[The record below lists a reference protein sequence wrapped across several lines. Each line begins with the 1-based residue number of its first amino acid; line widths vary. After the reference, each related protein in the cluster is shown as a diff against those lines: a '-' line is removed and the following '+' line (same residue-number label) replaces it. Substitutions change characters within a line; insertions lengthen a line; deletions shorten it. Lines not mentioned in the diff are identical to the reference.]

1 MPFWENDDLVI
12 HDHIHAVIIGGGTA
26 GLRAG
31 AELSGN
37 GLASLILSKGPP
49 CRGIVGMNALL
60 EEADDTRELFLG
72 NTLQAAAGIGVKNL
86 AEKMVDNSRAE
97 LAYMEQ
103 LGLDF
108 LHDERYRPRRT
119 SGNSAHRTVYTTDRT
134 GEEII
139 EALGGAYTGQGGYMV
154 RNRQA
159 VSIITTDGI
168 VSGVLAVDP
177 GTAQFHLYP
186 CSAVIVAT
194 GGLGNLYTHS
204 TNNSSLSGDGLMLAL
219 DAGALLRDM
228 EFVQFEPFAL
238 MLSGSDSFFSLS
250 FLLED
255 KPQIYC
261 EQGKAVFADGEVET
275 LTKAQISLKLFE
287 RIAELRHKGATGR
300 LYFDCTH
307 IPSHKLQL
315 HGRLIDVCSSVGF
328 SLDKDPLPFTP
339 AQHYLLGG
347 IAVNER
353 YETAV
358 PGLFAAGEA
367 AGGTHGAD
375 RLAGNSALDALVSGN
390 LAAASVIRYL
400 IGGIEQQSVEQAVNQ
415 TMEAARNTLDGI
427 LQKTGVFSRVDY
439 QQNLQQ
445 LQQLMWDC
453 AGIVRCYD
461 NLVLA
466 RDGIKNLKELQTE
479 FIRDSPVSLSKNNY
493 SPDALGMYF
502 TWSNQLAVAEMIVA
516 SAMMRE
522 ESRGVHYRSD
532 YPYMDPSLE
541 KSIMVRRVQ
550 GSEGYRIEWS

>member
-1 MPFWENDDLVI
+1 MLFLENVDLVV
-12 HDHIHAVIIGGGTA
+12 HDHIQAVILGGGTA

-37 GLASLILSKGPP
+37 GLPSLILSKGPP

-72 NTLQAAAGIGVKNL
+72 DTLQAAAGIGVKNL
-86 AEKMVDNSRAE
+86 AEKMVDNSKAE

-103 LGLDF
+103 LGLEF
-108 LHDERYRPRRT
+108 LHDEHYRPRRT

-159 VSIITTDGI
+159 VSIIATDGI

-219 DAGALLRDM
+219 DTGAKLRDM

-275 LTKAQISLKLFE
+275 LTKAQISLKLYQ
-287 RIAELRHKGATGR
+287 RIAELRHAGKPGR
-300 LYFDCTH
+300 LFFDCTH
-307 IPSHKLQL
+307 IPTKRLQL
-315 HGRLIDVCSSVGF
+315 HGKLIELCGSFGL
-328 SLDKDPLPFTP
+328 SLDRDPLPFTP

-375 RLAGNSALDALVSGN
+375 RLAGNSALDTLVSGK
-390 LAAASVIRYL
+390 LAAASLIRYL
-400 IGGIEQQSVEQAVNQ
+400 QGGNASAPCEEALNRSVDVARDTVDDLMQ
-415 TMEAARNTLDGI
+415 TAGKYSSLSYRQDL
-427 LQKTGVFSRVDY
+427 L
-439 QQNLQQ
+439 Q
-445 LQQLMWDC
+445 LQQLMWDY
-453 AGIVRCYD
+453 AGIVRCND
-461 NLVLA
+461 SLA
-466 RDGIKNLKELQTE
+466 SARKGIEILKALKN
-479 FIRDSPVSLSKNNY
+479 DSSQDAPAAVSSGSNAQN
-493 SPDALGMYF
+493 ALGLALA
-502 TWSNQLAVAEMIVA
+502 WSNRLTVAEMIVE

-532 YPYMDPSLE
+532 YPYIDPSLG
-541 KSIMVRRVQ
+541 KSILVRREK
-550 GSEGYRIEWS
+550 GSGGYRFGWS